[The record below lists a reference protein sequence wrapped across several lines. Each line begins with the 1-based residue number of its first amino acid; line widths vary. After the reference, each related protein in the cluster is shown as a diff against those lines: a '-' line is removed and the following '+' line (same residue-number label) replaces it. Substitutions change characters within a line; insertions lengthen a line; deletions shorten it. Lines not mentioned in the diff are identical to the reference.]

1 MPEVSVLLP
10 VYNTPEDFLRQA
22 VESILNQTFQDFELL
37 IVNDA
42 STTDVEKVIRS
53 YSDSRIKY
61 FKNKTN
67 LGISG
72 TRNILLDK
80 AQGKYLA
87 VMDHDD
93 ISLPERLAREVDFL
107 DCHPNIGVVSCRAKV
122 IGTQAIISY
131 PETNAQIESKLLFE
145 DCIFLP
151 ASLIRHSVLKEYRI
165 CYEEEFTPAED
176 YALWCRLR

>member
-93 ISLPERLAREVDFL
+93 ISLPERLAL
-107 DCHPNIGVVSCRAKV
+107 
-122 IGTQAIISY
+122 
-131 PETNAQIESKLLFE
+131 
-145 DCIFLP
+145 
-151 ASLIRHSVLKEYRI
+151 SLIHISEPTR
-165 CYEEEFTPAED
+165 P
-176 YALWCRLR
+176 

>member
-93 ISLPERLAREVDFL
+93 ISLPERLAREVGFPRL
-107 DCHPNIGVVSCRAKV
+107 PPKHRGR
-122 IGTQAIISY
+122 
-131 PETNAQIESKLLFE
+131 
-145 DCIFLP
+145 FLP
-151 ASLIRHSVLKEYRI
+151 SQGYRDAGNHQL
-165 CYEEEFTPAED
+165 P
-176 YALWCRLR
+176 

>member
-122 IGTQAIISY
+122 KGTQAINS
-131 PETNAQIESKLLFE
+131 
-145 DCIFLP
+145 
-151 ASLIRHSVLKEYRI
+151 
-165 CYEEEFTPAED
+165 
-176 YALWCRLR
+176 